1 MNREKLS
8 LMIHKRPDVMKRFQV
23 LLPVSP
29 KKTDVYALLADFA
42 FHYHLHNIVS
52 SPKFSLHIIDIKGN
66 HLELSVVDDSIYA
79 KLVKVSVQVD
89 KHMKVPLHS
98 HEVAL
103 LIHDVVNKYG
113 VDLSAVD
120 IESKI
125 RPIVTNSL
133 LNHVHIDKLAT
144 LFIIDHVLD
153 TNLAIS
159 SYLKHS

>member
-8 LMIHKRPDVMKRFQV
+8 LMIAFRPDFMKRFSF

-29 KKTDVYALLADFA
+29 KKTDVYALLADIA
-42 FHYHLHNIVS
+42 FHYHLHKIVS
-52 SPKFSLHIIDIKGN
+52 SPKFYLHIINIKGN
-66 HLELSVVDDSIYA
+66 HLQISVVDDSIYA
-79 KLVKVSVQVD
+79 KLVKVSVHVD
-89 KHMKVPLHS
+89 KHMKVPLNS
-98 HEVAL
+98 HQVAL
-103 LIHDVVNKYG
+103 LIHDLVKQYG
-113 VDLSAVD
+113 IDLSPVD

-159 SYLKHS
+159 SYLKQ